1 MDGWANSAGWAM
13 KRFEDKC
20 VVVTGAGSGFGA
32 AIAERFA
39 REGAS
44 VVVAD
49 LNVESST
56 RVAADINA
64 AGGSACQKTV
74 DVSEED
80 QVAALIQTALDTYG
94 RLDVLVNNAGYSH
107 LSKVLWKITVAE
119 FDAVFAVNA
128 RGVFLGCKHAIPTM
142 IEQGGGAIINIASI
156 GAIAPRPG
164 VTPYNATKGAV
175 LTMTKGLALE
185 VARHNITVNAV
196 NPVASE
202 TGFMKGA
209 TGHDVLSEEMRA
221 TLTST
226 IPRGRLAQPRDV
238 AAAVTFLASEDGEFL
253 TGTSINVDGGRSI

>member
-1 MDGWANSAGWAM
+1 M

-20 VVVTGAGSGFGA
+20 VVVTGAGSGFGE
-32 AIAERFA
+32 AIAGRFA

-49 LNVESST
+49 LNPESST
-56 RVAADINA
+56 RVAAEINA
-64 AGGSACQKTV
+64 AGGRACQKTV

-80 QVAALIQTALDTYG
+80 QVAVLMQTALDEYG
-94 RLDVLVNNAGYSH
+94 RIDVLVNNAGYSH
-107 LSKVLWKITVAE
+107 LSKLLWKISVAE

-128 RGVFLGCKHAIPTM
+128 RGVFLGCKHAIPAM
-142 IEQGGGAIINIASI
+142 IEQGGGAIVNIASI

-196 NPVASE
+196 NPVAAE

-209 TGHDVLSEEMRA
+209 TGHDVLSDEMRA

-226 IPRGRLAQPRDV
+226 IPLGRLAQPRDV
-238 AAAVTFLASEDGEFL
+238 AAAVTFLASDDGEFL

>member
-1 MDGWANSAGWAM
+1 MQ
-13 KRFEDKC
+13 RFEDKC
-20 VVVTGAGSGFGA
+20 VVVTGAGSGFGE
-32 AIAERFA
+32 AIAGRFA

-49 LNVESST
+49 LNAESSA
-56 RVAADINA
+56 RVAAEINA
-64 AGGSACQKTV
+64 AGGSACQNTV

-80 QVAALIQTALDTYG
+80 QVAALMQTALDTYG

-107 LSKVLWKITVAE
+107 LNQLLWKISVAE

-128 RGVFLGCKHAIPTM
+128 RGVFLGCKHAIPAM
-142 IEQGGGAIINIASI
+142 IERGGGAIVNIASI

-196 NPVASE
+196 NPVAAE

-209 TGHDVLSEEMRA
+209 TGQDVLSDEMRA

-226 IPRGRLAQPRDV
+226 IPRGRLAEPRDV
-238 AAAVTFLASEDGEFL
+238 AAAVTFLASADGEFL